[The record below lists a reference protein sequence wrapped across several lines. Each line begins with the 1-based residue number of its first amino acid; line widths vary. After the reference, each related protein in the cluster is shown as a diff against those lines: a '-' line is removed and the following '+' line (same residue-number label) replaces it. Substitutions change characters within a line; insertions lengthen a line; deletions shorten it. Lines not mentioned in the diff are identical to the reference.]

1 MRIGYKRD
9 RHADLTP
16 VKGERREE
24 RKNRVEKASDCSTVL
39 RNLLPGQWSAPKQK
53 LERNTVQGRDGPA
66 LYSCCAVRGWGQPG
80 GAGEDSAGSK
90 GATAGAISQLGFPE
104 LVAMKEV

>member
-1 MRIGYKRD
+1 MGQ
-9 RHADLTP
+9 HSTP
-16 VKGERREE
+16 
-24 RKNRVEKASDCSTVL
+24 AVL
-39 RNLLPGQWSAPKQK
+39 SGAGGSL
-53 LERNTVQGRDGPA
+53 
-66 LYSCCAVRGWGQPG
+66 G